1 MIQATGKAAQT
12 VAEALKN
19 QPITLAV
26 VVINLI
32 CMVIVGFTLYSV
44 SLRVSERDKMFAE
57 LVQQCTT
64 RN

>member
-32 CMVIVGFTLYSV
+32 CMAIVGFTLYSV